1 MAVKIRLRRMGTKKT
16 AFYRVVVA
24 DSRAARDG
32 RFVESLGTYDP
43 KQRPMVVKID
53 EEKALHWLQLGAQ
66 PTDTVRSLLS
76 KAGIMK
82 RLAEGKRAPKAEA
95 TAATTATA

>member
-16 AFYRVVVA
+16 PFYRVVVA

-43 KQRPMVVKID
+43 RQQPMVVKID
-53 EEKALHWLQLGAQ
+53 EEKALHWLARGAQ

-76 KAGIMK
+76 KAGVLK
-82 RLAEGKRAPKAEA
+82 RFAERKGAPEAPA
-95 TAATTATA
+95 TA